1 MAVETGAEQEQ
12 ELPLPLKLSLTKNEL
27 VDRLDLLSQKL
38 NEIDQVRM
46 EWGWGGWLL
55 DDRL

>member
-55 DDRL
+55 DD